1 MITRR
6 ESLAQALDDVEAGT
20 LVGVSTVVVS
30 RGWWDALS
38 MRERKTFR
46 ARARRAGVA
55 LRADTA
61 LSTHFVEARGGD
73 AGPPLSTERAV

>member
-20 LVGVSTVVVS
+20 LVGISTLVVS
-30 RGWWDALS
+30 RSWWDGLS

-46 ARARRAGVA
+46 ARAGRVGVA
-55 LRADTA
+55 LRSDSAMSA
-61 LSTHFVEARGGD
+61 HFVEARGGD